1 MGCPLRLVVS
11 PKTCGRNAVEFA
23 DRTKTFRTDLV
34 YGDDRDFTETVKAVK
49 AEIAKQL
56 AALGC

>member
-1 MGCPLRLVVS
+1 MVS